1 MRAFSELYEELD
13 TTTSTNLKVA
23 AMVRFFNSATPAD
36 AAWAAYILSGH
47 RLKRFIGPALLR
59 RWLVEVSA
67 LPEWLVEE
75 SYSTVGDLA
84 ETVALL
90 MESDLAAAAVVPD
103 LPLSTWIEDRL
114 LPLRE
119 VDEEQQRTAIAEWWR
134 TLPYRECFILNKL
147 LTGELR
153 VGVSELLV
161 TRALAEVL
169 HIERGDVTRRLMGEW
184 RPSSEFWEGLRSTAP
199 PASDPA
205 APYPFYLASPL
216 EADPATLGDASGWL
230 AEWKW
235 DGIRSQLIRREGKC
249 FIWSR
254 GEDLVTER
262 FPEVVAEAA
271 LLPDGVVLDGELVAW
286 RDGAIRPFAELQQRI
301 GRKKVTPAI
310 LEQVPVRFLAYDL
323 LEQSNTDI
331 RSLPLRERRER
342 LIALLRD
349 VPNILGISTAIE
361 ASSWE
366 ELAKFREESRS
377 RAVEGLMLKALD
389 SPYGTGRQRGSWWK
403 WKIEPFTFDGV
414 MLYAQPGHGRRS
426 NLYTDYTFGV
436 WNNGEL
442 VPVAKAYSGLS
453 NAEIAELDR
462 WIRAH
467 TTEKFGPVRQLER
480 TQVFELA
487 YEGIAA
493 SSRHKS
499 GIALR
504 FPRILRRRTD
514 KPAEE
519 ADKLSDLQAVLEAHR
534 QSGQS
539 QIEGDADD
547 VGDGTDADSDPGGD
561 EGAGVGNSRDQ

>member
-23 AMVRFFNSATPAD
+23 AMVRYFAAARPAD
-36 AAWAAYILSGH
+36 AAWAVYILSGR
-47 RLKRFIGPALLR
+47 RLKRFIGPALVR
-59 RWLVEVSA
+59 RWLVEESA

-75 SYSTVGDLA
+75 SYATVGDLA

-90 MESDLAAAAVVPD
+90 LESNLSAAAVVPD
-103 LPLSTWIEDRL
+103 LPLSTWIDDRL

-119 VDEEQQRTAIAEWWR
+119 VDEPQQRAAIVEWWR

-161 TRALAEVL
+161 VRALSEVL
-169 HIERGDVTRRLMGEW
+169 EIDRADVTRRIMGEW
-184 RPSSEFWEGLRSTAP
+184 RPSTEFWESLRSTAP
-199 PASDPA
+199 PTSDPA
-205 APYPFYLASPL
+205 APYPFFLASPL
-216 EADPATLGDASGWL
+216 EEEPATLGTVSDWL

-254 GEDLVTER
+254 GEDLVTDR
-262 FPEVVAEAA
+262 FPEILIAA
-271 LLPDGVVLDGELVAW
+271 THLPNGMVLDGELVAW
-286 RDGAIRPFAELQQRI
+286 RDGAIRPFADLQQRI
-301 GRKKVTPAI
+301 GRKKLTSAI

-323 LEQSNTDI
+323 LEENGVDL
-331 RSLPLRERRER
+331 RPLPLRERRER
-342 LIALLRD
+342 LEALLRRAPD
-349 VPNILGISTAIE
+349 ALGVSAAIP
-361 ASSWE
+361 ATSWE
-366 ELAKFREESRS
+366 ELAILREESRS

-403 WKIEPFTFDGV
+403 WKIDPYSFDGV

-436 WNNGEL
+436 WNNDEL

-453 NAEIAELDR
+453 NTEIAELDR
-462 WIRAH
+462 WIRSH
-467 TTEKFGPVRQLER
+467 TTEKFGPVRQVEQ

-493 SSRHKS
+493 STRHKS

-504 FPRILRRRTD
+504 FPRIVRRRGD
-514 KPAEE
+514 KPPAE
-519 ADKLSDLQAVLEAHR
+519 ANKLSDLQAVLEAHQR
-534 QSGQS
+534 SGQ
-539 QIEGDADD
+539 EDTD
-547 VGDGTDADSDPGGD
+547 VDSEAGTEDF
-561 EGAGVGNSRDQ
+561 

>member
-1 MRAFSELYEELD
+1 
-13 TTTSTNLKVA
+13 
-23 AMVRFFNSATPAD
+23 
-36 AAWAAYILSGH
+36 
-47 RLKRFIGPALLR
+47 
-59 RWLVEVSA
+59 VSA

-90 MESDLAAAAVVPD
+90 LEGDLAADVVAPD

-119 VDEEQQRTAIAEWWR
+119 VDEEQQRTAIIEWWR

-161 TRALAEVL
+161 TRALSEVL

-184 RPSSEFWEGLRSTAP
+184 RPSAEFWEGLRSTAP
-199 PASDPA
+199 PSSDPA

-216 EADPATLGDASGWL
+216 EADPTTLGDASGWL

-235 DGIRSQLIRREGKC
+235 DGIRSQLVRREGKC

-254 GEDLVTER
+254 GEELVTER

-271 LLPDGVVLDGELVAW
+271 QLPDGVVLDGELVAW
-286 RDGAIRPFAELQQRI
+286 RDGAIKPFAELQQRI

-310 LEQVPVRFLAYDL
+310 LKQVPVRFLAYDL

-331 RSLPLRERRER
+331 RPLPLRERRER
-342 LIALLRD
+342 LTVLLHD
-349 VPNILGISTAIE
+349 IPNILGISAAIE

-366 ELAKFREESRS
+366 ELAKLREESRS

-403 WKIEPFTFDGV
+403 WKIEPFAFDAV

-453 NAEIAELDR
+453 NTEIAELDR

-467 TTEKFGPVRQLER
+467 TTEKFGPVRQVEQ

-519 ADKLSDLQAVLEAHR
+519 ADKLSDLQAVLDAHR

-539 QIEGDADD
+539 PIESDTDD
-547 VGDGTDADSDPGGD
+547 VGAVIGESADAGLGDESADVSGGADSDAEPG
-561 EGAGVGNSRDQ
+561 RR